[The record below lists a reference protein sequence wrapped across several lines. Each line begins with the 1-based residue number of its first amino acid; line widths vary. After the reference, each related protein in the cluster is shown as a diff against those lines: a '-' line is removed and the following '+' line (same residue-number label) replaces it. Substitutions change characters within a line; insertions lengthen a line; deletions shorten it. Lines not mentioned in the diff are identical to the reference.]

1 MDTDKKL
8 VLGGRILDGFWMV
21 FLFGAILYWFCTGF
35 WTGRKK
41 RETTDYTDEHGWE
54 FLKNKNG
61 DFYYVTKLSPYIFL
75 KI

>member
-35 WTGRKK
+35 WAGREDI
-41 RETTDYTDEHGWE
+41 ETTDYTDGHG
-54 FLKNKNG
+54 
-61 DFYYVTKLSPYIFL
+61 
-75 KI
+75 